1 MRGTAAVLVCVAMA
15 GTGCAAPSPA
25 APSPSVPAAVDVS
38 VPGQPSRTSYPL
50 TIDNCGTSV
59 TFAQAPRKVLIMSG
73 ASVGESES
81 FIALG
86 LGDRVVANAQSY
98 GVSDEPG
105 MAEKVAALPK
115 GGLSQ
120 NKNFDVP
127 AEQVLASGADLVIS
141 TWPGGF
147 NADSGFATREQL
159 AAAGINSLVNPTNC
173 ALSNPTASDAQKAA
187 LAAQSPRSSLEFLVL
202 LGQIFD
208 VQDKAYSVSADL
220 AARITKVGAAV
231 AGQPAK
237 KMLIVFP
244 GMAMMNASNL
254 PAVFTGGLY
263 DRLLAAAGGVNS
275 FLGKDQNFASTM
287 NAEQFATAEVDL
299 LVLGSYTPNEKPAED
314 AQRIFDAYPDWT
326 ASKNKAYVAVSD
338 GVYLGPTNAW
348 AIEKI
353 AKAAH
358 PDRL

>member
-1 MRGTAAVLVCVAMA
+1 MRGTAAVLVCVAVA
-15 GTGCAAPSPA
+15 GAGCAAPSPA
-25 APSPSVPAAVDVS
+25 APSVPAAADVS
-38 VPGQPSRTSYPL
+38 VPGQPSRTAYPL

-59 TFAQAPRKVLIMSG
+59 TFTQAPRKVLIMSG

-81 FIALG
+81 LIALG

-105 MAEKVAALPK
+105 MAEKVAALPT
-115 GGLSQ
+115 GGLTQ

-127 AEQVLASGADLVIS
+127 AEQVLASGADLVVS
-141 TWPGGF
+141 TFPGGF

-159 AAAGINSLVNPTNC
+159 AATGINSLVNPTNC
-173 ALSNPTASDAQKAA
+173 ALSNPDASDAQKAT
-187 LAAQSPRSSLEFLVL
+187 LAGQSPRSSLEFLVL

-208 VQDKAYSVSADL
+208 VQDKAYSLSADI
-220 AARITKVGAAV
+220 AARIEKVGAAV

-237 KMLIVFP
+237 KMLLVFP
-244 GMAMMNASNL
+244 GMAMMNANNL

-263 DRLLAAAGGVNS
+263 DRVLASAGGVNS
-275 FLGKDQNFASTM
+275 FVGKDQNFTSTM
-287 NAEQFATAEVDL
+287 NAEQLASAEVDL

-314 AQRIFDAYPDWT
+314 AQRIFDAYPDWA
-326 ASKNKAYVAVSD
+326 ASKTKAYVAVSD